1 MHAPFKS
8 GSAATNALLGGQVE
22 FMFELTYAALPS
34 LQAGTLRPLAISSKT
49 RSPLFPQVPTMIEQ
63 GCPTVDV
70 LNWQGLVAPKGL
82 PDALVQQ
89 LNNAVNKVLEQPDM
103 RQKIM
108 SQGNDVGGGSP
119 QAFMDLIKAESQR
132 WGKVVKEAKM
142 GVF

>member
-1 MHAPFKS
+1 
-8 GSAATNALLGGQVE
+8 
-22 FMFELTYAALPS
+22 
-34 LQAGTLRPLAISSKT
+34 
-49 RSPLFPQVPTMIEQ
+49 
-63 GCPTVDV
+63 
-70 LNWQGLVAPKGL
+70 L

-142 GVF
+142 EVF